1 MMAESALL
9 HRVWRVAIS
18 LDTEPPVIGF
28 RRRRI
33 EPVSDLSRPF
43 AHESFTDAVFLRM
56 ASAGGPVWVEKP
68 PPEARRGPLSQTCG
82 LVDLRKSAGF
92 RPASPTIRC
101 VGSPPAVSEIQ

>member
-43 AHESFTDAVFLRM
+43 AHESFTDAVFAWLQ
-56 ASAGGPVWVEKP
+56 PV
-68 PPEARRGPLSQTCG
+68 GQCG
-82 LVDLRKSAGF
+82 LKNLRQKRGVVHFRRRAGWSTSAKVLVFDLLR
-92 RPASPTIRC
+92 RPYD
-101 VGSPPAVSEIQ
+101 V